1 MHPLHTR
8 KARSCRNQ
16 VPQPSWSLSAEPD
29 ILHALHDASSA
40 IATRAESAIGRLAG
54 LRLND
59 AA

>member
-40 IATRAESAIGRLAG
+40 IATRAESAIGSLTPENGDR
-54 LRLND
+54 